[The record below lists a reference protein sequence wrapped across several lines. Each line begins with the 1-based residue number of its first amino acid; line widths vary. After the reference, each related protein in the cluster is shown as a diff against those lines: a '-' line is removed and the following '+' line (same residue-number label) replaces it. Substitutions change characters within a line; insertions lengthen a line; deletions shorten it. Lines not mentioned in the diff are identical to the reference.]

1 MSLLVVG
8 SVALDTI
15 QTPFGQVQE
24 ALGGSATYFALAAS
38 LYTKVNLV
46 GVVGKD
52 FPAPHAA
59 LLRSRGVDLAGL
71 QVAEGETFRWAG
83 CYDFDLNTATT
94 LDTRLGVF
102 AAFQPQLP
110 QAYRTTPFIF
120 LANIDPT
127 LQQSVLQQ
135 VRRPQLVA
143 LDTMNYWIERK
154 PRELAGVMAQ
164 VDVVLMNE
172 TEVRQLTGTYSI
184 VRAAREVLALG
195 PKAVAIKKGEHGA
208 VLFFGD
214 AGYFVSPAYPLEEVR
229 DPTGAGDSFAGGF
242 LGYLAQ
248 AGEVTP
254 RTIRQALIHG
264 SVVASFTV
272 EDFGVERLKAVT
284 QADVEKR
291 YQELRQFTHFE
302 GS

>member
-1 MSLLVVG
+1 MSILVVG

-46 GVVGKD
+46 GVVGQD

-71 QVAEGETFRWAG
+71 EVAEGETFRWVG
-83 CYDFDLNTATT
+83 RYDFGLNTATT
-94 LDTRLGVF
+94 LDTQLGVF

-110 QAYRTTPFIF
+110 EAYCTTPFVF
-120 LANIDPT
+120 LANIDPS

-135 VRRPQLVA
+135 MQRPQLTV
-143 LDTMNYWIERK
+143 LDSMNYWIEGKR
-154 PRELAGVMAQ
+154 PQLAETMALVDIVM
-164 VDVVLMNE
+164 MNE
-172 TEVRQLTGTYSI
+172 AELRQFAGTYSI

-195 PKAVAIKKGEHGA
+195 PRALAVKRGEYGA
-208 VLFFGD
+208 VLFAD
-214 AGYFVSPAYPLEEVR
+214 SGYFVAPAYPLEEVR

-248 AGEVTP
+248 VGEVTP

-272 EDFGVERLKAVT
+272 EDFGVARLKGLT
-284 QADVEKR
+284 QADVQTR

-302 GS
+302 